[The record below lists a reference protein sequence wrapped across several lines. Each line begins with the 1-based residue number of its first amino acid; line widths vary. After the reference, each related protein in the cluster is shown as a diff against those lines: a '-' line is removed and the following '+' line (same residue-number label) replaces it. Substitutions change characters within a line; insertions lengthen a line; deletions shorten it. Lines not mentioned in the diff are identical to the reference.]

1 MNKKSA
7 PQRISSQARLMEIFN
22 TELLKNGN
30 DPFSA
35 FIATMDELDQRQ
47 QHTDANLQK
56 VGESYQNLAEWTE
69 QVDETLGELPEAF
82 KAAAQETKEPLREA
96 ARAGA
101 ANGAQTALSDL
112 EHAVE
117 ALKAAEWALED
128 TRASVRRKAWRTVPL
143 TVFFVV
149 ASLWFF
155 NNAIIPILPPTLEWP
170 CKITGLDYGRSGEG
184 LDRFS
189 YCVIAR

>member
-35 FIATMDELDQRQ
+35 FIATLDELDQRQ
-47 QHTDANLQK
+47 QWTNTGFSE
-56 VGESYQNLAEWTE
+56 VGEKFRTLAKWTR
-69 QVDETLGELPEAF
+69 QVDKTLEELPGEF
-82 KAAAQETKEPLREA
+82 EAAALDARGPLE
-96 ARAGA
+96 GA
-101 ANGAQTALSDL
+101 ASTGAAKGVQTGLGGL
-112 EHAVE
+112 ERTVE
-117 ALKAAEWALED
+117 ALRATQWALED
-128 TRASVRRKAWRTVPL
+128 TKASVRRGKRLTVPL

-149 ASLWFF
+149 AGLWFF
-155 NNAIIPILPPTLEWP
+155 NNAIIPVLPPTLEWP

>member
-1 MNKKSA
+1 MNEKIG
-7 PQRISSQARLMEIFN
+7 PQRSPSRARLMEIFN
-22 TELLKNGN
+22 TELLRNGN
-30 DPFSA
+30 DPLSA
-35 FIATMDELDQRQ
+35 FIATMDELDRRQ
-47 QHTDANLQK
+47 QHTDDNLEK
-56 VGESYQNLAEWTE
+56 VADSYQNLGEWAE
-69 QVDETLGELPEAF
+69 QVDETLNELPEAF
-82 KAAAQETKEPLREA
+82 KEAAYENREPLKSA
-96 ARAGA
+96 ASAGA
-101 ANGAQTALSDL
+101 AEGVQEGLKGL

-117 ALKAAEWALED
+117 GLRMAEWVLED
-128 TRASVRRKAWRTVPL
+128 TRAAVRRKTRRTVPL

-189 YCVIAR
+189 YCVIGR